1 MHFSYPTS
9 LTVKFLEVLD
19 KEFNLFMYCILL
31 YKMEE
36 EGLGPN
42 EMKSLV
48 RSLSLSSS
56 IESEELMSTATLMNQ
71 S

>member
-1 MHFSYPTS
+1 
-9 LTVKFLEVLD
+9 
-19 KEFNLFMYCILL
+19 
-31 YKMEE
+31 MEE